1 MPVLPLPPA
10 QCGIMRRRLRAPCTE
25 HCCGGAQ
32 IAIKWKKLAAAALR
46 ANKGKFQM
54 KVGAHTEW

>member
-1 MPVLPLPPA
+1 MK
-10 QCGIMRRRLRAPCTE
+10 RRLRAPCTE